1 MDKSKEILMLFKE
14 NEERAFRELFN
25 SFYDNLL
32 LYAIQFLN
40 DSETAKDV
48 VQDCFVDFYVNKRF
62 NFIRIGLEQYLF
74 QAVKHRAIDH
84 IRSQQRRE
92 HRHQIVMTEICEN
105 VSSTANEQN
114 ELEAIYVAINQLPE
128 ARRKI
133 FTMIYLDGMKY
144 QEVAD
149 KLSISIN
156 TVKSFQ
162 NFTRKLT
169 RPLVYGYFN
178 DLF

>member
-84 IRSQQRRE
+84 IR
-92 HRHQIVMTEICEN
+92 I
-105 VSSTANEQN
+105 
-114 ELEAIYVAINQLPE
+114 
-128 ARRKI
+128 K
-133 FTMIYLDGMKY
+133 
-144 QEVAD
+144 
-149 KLSISIN
+149 KL
-156 TVKSFQ
+156 K
-162 NFTRKLT
+162 
-169 RPLVYGYFN
+169 
-178 DLF
+178 

>member
-62 NFIRIGLEQYLF
+62 NFIRIGLEQYSKPSNIVPLITSEVNN
-74 QAVKHRAIDH
+74 AENIAI
-84 IRSQQRRE
+84 
-92 HRHQIVMTEICEN
+92 
-105 VSSTANEQN
+105 
-114 ELEAIYVAINQLPE
+114 
-128 ARRKI
+128 K
-133 FTMIYLDGMKY
+133 
-144 QEVAD
+144 
-149 KLSISIN
+149 
-156 TVKSFQ
+156 
-162 NFTRKLT
+162 
-169 RPLVYGYFN
+169 
-178 DLF
+178 